1 MARSRNRKERRN
13 ESKRIEEVITNDSSL
28 TDKLYIA
35 GGVLLFIL
43 AFYALTLY
51 ITNKNKDNDEEEK
64 EKTVEISKDKIVVG
78 RSLSMG
84 KNDYYVIF
92 YDYVYEN
99 SLEEMASNYKGEL
112 PIYKVNMSLGFN
124 RQYAT
129 LEESNKNPTKASEF
143 KINGPTLIKVSNKKV
158 VEYVEGE
165 DNIRTILN

>member
-1 MARSRNRKERRN
+1 MARSRNRKERRK
-13 ESKRIEEVITNDSSL
+13 ESKRIEEVISDDSNMM
-28 TDKLYIA
+28 DKFFIA
-35 GGVLLFIL
+35 AAVILVLLCFYIL
-43 AFYALTLY
+43 TVH
-51 ITNKNKDNDEEEK
+51 ITNKNKNNDEEEK

-124 RQYAT
+124 RKYAT

>member
-13 ESKRIEEVITNDSSL
+13 ESKRIEDVISDDNSSMDKFFIVAAVILFLLCFYIL
-28 TDKLYIA
+28 T
-35 GGVLLFIL
+35 VH
-43 AFYALTLY
+43 
-51 ITNKNKDNDEEEK
+51 ITNKNKDSSDKK
-64 EKTVEISKDKIVVG
+64 EGTVELSKDKIVIG

-124 RQYAT
+124 RKYAT
-129 LEESNKNPTKASEF
+129 VEESNKNPTKASEF

-158 VEYVEGE
+158 VEYIEGE